1 MKRIIFTII
10 IVFLCFVKG
19 NSQVTKNKY
28 EEKIYGDFNGD
39 RKFEYAFRVLV
50 KKGHGNP
57 VENGQPDVYEVHFSD
72 KNIKPIKDNFY
83 WFILINEGDLDKDGS
98 DEFSVREDPMNGCI
112 GSVKTFTIKNGKS
125 YYMIEPFSFYSGS
138 CNNDSGIN
146 PDDLVENDN
155 GIVYYYD
162 MPDDDLIDSGR
173 FPVNSKGEKIYG
185 KKIKAFEV
193 KKPITEK
200 TDSNNDALKNIL
212 NGTKSKKEE
221 SSTFFTG
228 KKKFCDGL
236 AWYYVVNIENDN
248 IIFESYPDTK
258 NEYHKNKTKP
268 VEVIKGKI
276 IGDIIKIPRP
286 ENCEDCGDEYET
298 GRFKYKNGILYDANI
313 EGGYNE
319 YYDCTENEKKSTK
332 SKSSKSN
339 NDALS
344 NILNGAKSNN
354 HNNYHGQG
362 TGKGIEGNPLGGRK
376 TLIKPNPKYNCN
388 EEGIVV
394 VEIVVDKGGNV
405 ISAIAGVNGTTNNSK
420 CLLDACKE
428 AALNT
433 KWEANENAPDKQVG
447 KISYNFRLN

>member
-39 RKFEYAFRVLV
+39 GKFEYAFRVLV

-138 CNNDSGIN
+138 CDNDSGIN

-193 KKPITEK
+193 KPIAKK
-200 TDSNNDALKNIL
+200 TDSNNDDALKNIL
-212 NGTKSKKEE
+212 NGTKSK
-221 SSTFFTG
+221 
-228 KKKFCDGL
+228 
-236 AWYYVVNIENDN
+236 ND
-248 IIFESYPDTK
+248 
-258 NEYHKNKTKP
+258 
-268 VEVIKGKI
+268 
-276 IGDIIKIPRP
+276 
-286 ENCEDCGDEYET
+286 
-298 GRFKYKNGILYDANI
+298 
-313 EGGYNE
+313 
-319 YYDCTENEKKSTK
+319 
-332 SKSSKSN
+332 
-339 NDALS
+339 
-344 NILNGAKSNN
+344 
-354 HNNYHGQG
+354 NNYHGQG
-362 TGKGIEGNPLGGRK
+362 TGREIEENSFGNRK
-376 TLIKPNPKYNCN
+376 ALIKPNPKYNCN
-388 EEGIVV
+388 EEGTVV

-405 ISAIAGVNGTTNNSK
+405 IDVKSGIKGTTNNSK

-428 AALNT
+428 AALKS
-433 KWEANENAPDKQVG
+433 KWEANENAPEKQVG
-447 KISYNFRLN
+447 IISYNFSMKE